1 MQTLMPDKPVPLARI
16 PASKRAAPAML
27 LSGPI
32 LPTMLRLALPTIVV
46 LVVQASVGVAET
58 YFVSF
63 LGTEAIAGVALV
75 FPVLMLMQMMS
86 NGAVG
91 GGVASAVARALG
103 SHRSAD
109 AAGLVWH
116 AVVVACIIGIV
127 FSVAAL
133 LSGPVLYRA
142 MGGSGSVLTAALS
155 YSNIVFAG
163 AVPLWIVSLLSAS
176 LRGAGDV
183 KTPAF
188 VIFGGIILLIPLS
201 PALIFG
207 WGPLPRLGIAGAGT
221 AVVTYYIAAAIAL
234 IVYMRSARSPLR
246 LSPVRLEGRLFKQI
260 LGVGLLSAVGTLQ
273 TNLTVT
279 CVTGIVGLFGSDAIA
294 GYGIA
299 SRLDYLQVPVLFGF
313 GTAVVTMVGVNIGAG
328 QIARARRIAWIGACI
343 AAGFTELLGL
353 FVVVFPHA
361 WLGLFSNDP
370 KVLADGTLYLQA
382 AAPVYGAVGL
392 GMMLYFASQG
402 ADRVLWPVLAGTVR
416 MLVAVL
422 IGWYFVVKLGASLS
436 TLFHFIA
443 IASLLYGSISAIWMF
458 ADSWGASRSMES
470 VPDPSPAE

>member
-1 MQTLMPDKPVPLARI
+1 
-16 PASKRAAPAML
+16 
-27 LSGPI
+27 
-32 LPTMLRLALPTIVV
+32 
-46 LVVQASVGVAET
+46 
-58 YFVSF
+58 
-63 LGTEAIAGVALV
+63 
-75 FPVLMLMQMMS
+75 
-86 NGAVG
+86 
-91 GGVASAVARALG
+91 
-103 SHRSAD
+103 
-109 AAGLVWH
+109 
-116 AVVVACIIGIV
+116 
-127 FSVAAL
+127 
-133 LSGPVLYRA
+133 
-142 MGGSGSVLTAALS
+142 
-155 YSNIVFAG
+155 
-163 AVPLWIVSLLSAS
+163 
-176 LRGAGDV
+176 
-183 KTPAF
+183 
-188 VIFGGIILLIPLS
+188 
-201 PALIFG
+201 
-207 WGPLPRLGIAGAGT
+207 
-221 AVVTYYIAAAIAL
+221 VTYYIAAAIAL